1 MILYIFEDV
10 EIPSKIAYR
19 RELRHIS
26 SEHLLNLQFCL
37 ATSLY
42 MAMPRCYI
50 K

>member
-1 MILYIFEDV
+1 MMFLHLKCEV
-10 EIPSKIAYR
+10 SSKIAYR
-19 RELRHIS
+19 KELRHIS